1 MNLDNPI
8 TSKQEKETGKLVKF
22 TYTGR
27 ETEFMTKLFKH
38 TKLKV
43 AFLTSTS
50 AGKQLRN
57 TIHLIIVSI

>member
-27 ETEFMTKLFKH
+27 
-38 TKLKV
+38 
-43 AFLTSTS
+43 
-50 AGKQLRN
+50 
-57 TIHLIIVSI
+57 

>member
-1 MNLDNPI
+1 MNLDNSV
-8 TSKQEKETGKLVKF
+8 TSKQEKERGKLVKF

-27 ETEFMTKLFKH
+27 ETEFVIKLFKH

-43 AFLTSTS
+43 ALLPNTS

-57 TIHLIIVSI
+57 TIHLIILSI

>member
-8 TSKQEKETGKLVKF
+8 TSKKKKLVKF

-27 ETEFMTKLFKH
+27 ETECITKLFKR

-43 AFLTSTS
+43 AFLTNTS
-50 AGKQLRN
+50 AGKKN
-57 TIHLIIVSI
+57 

>member
-1 MNLDNPI
+1 MKLDNPM
-8 TSKQEKETGKLVKF
+8 TSKQEKETGNLVKF

-27 ETEFMTKLFKH
+27 GTEFITKLFKH

-43 AFLTSTS
+43 AFLTNTS

-57 TIHLIIVSI
+57 TVHLIIVSI